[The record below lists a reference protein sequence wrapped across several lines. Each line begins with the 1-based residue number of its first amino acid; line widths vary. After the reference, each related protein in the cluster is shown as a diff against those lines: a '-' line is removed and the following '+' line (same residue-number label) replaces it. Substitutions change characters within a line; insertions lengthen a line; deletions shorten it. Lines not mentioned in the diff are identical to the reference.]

1 MKWLDEYPEL
11 AKYTTQLSKSTNMSR
26 KDWSEFM
33 DELRLELEKPRC
45 SCADFGTD
53 YQYFFD
59 YTFGD
64 TE

>member
-11 AKYTTQLSKSTNMSR
+11 AKRITQLSNNTNMSR

-45 SCADFGTD
+45 SCVDFGA
-53 YQYFFD
+53 QYSFD
-59 YTFGD
+59 VTIGD
-64 TE
+64 TK